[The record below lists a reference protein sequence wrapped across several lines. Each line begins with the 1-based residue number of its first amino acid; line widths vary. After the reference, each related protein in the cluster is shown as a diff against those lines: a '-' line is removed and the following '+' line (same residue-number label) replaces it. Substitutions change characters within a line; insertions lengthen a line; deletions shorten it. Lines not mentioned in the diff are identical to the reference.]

1 MIATRVGA
9 MRLHEPSSSIPRA
22 SRRGVYDV
30 SCPLACR
37 DEFLMRTRGG
47 AVLRMCRRVMPGR
60 AGRARHQQNDKAEE
74 RGQSIFAIS
83 ATVLVAFP

>member
-1 MIATRVGA
+1 MVVTRVAA
-9 MRLHEPSSSIPRA
+9 MRMHEPSSSTPGA

-30 SCPLACR
+30 GCPLARR

-47 AVLRMCRRVMPGR
+47 AVLRMCRRAMPGR

-74 RGQSIFAIS
+74 RSQSIFAIS